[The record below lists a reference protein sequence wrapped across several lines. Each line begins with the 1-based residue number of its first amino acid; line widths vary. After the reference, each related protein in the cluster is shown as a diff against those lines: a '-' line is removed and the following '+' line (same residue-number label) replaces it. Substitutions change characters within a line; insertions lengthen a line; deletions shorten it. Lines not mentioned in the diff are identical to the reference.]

1 MKAEVTGIDEANK
14 ALSSELKRVGDLS
27 ERFVTKAAISIEA
40 NTTPYVPVD
49 TSTLLNSSYR
59 KVAKKGAGYEGEM
72 GYGVDYAGY
81 VHDAPGTLKGTNTPR
96 DPNKPGRGDF
106 WDPTGEPEFLTKGVQ
121 DFIENDLD
129 KILRDEMGR

>member
-1 MKAEVTGIDEANK
+1 MRADIEGVDEANR
-14 ALSSELKRVGDLS
+14 ALGDELKRLGNLS
-27 ERFVTKAAISIEA
+27 ERFVTKAAISIES
-40 NTTPYVPVD
+40 NTMPYVPVD

-59 KVAKKGAGYEGEM
+59 TVTRKGEGFEGKM

-106 WDPTGEPEFLTKGVQ
+106 WDPTGEPEFLTKGVE
-121 DFIENDLD
+121 DFVEHDLD
-129 KILRDEMGR
+129 KILKSEFGA